1 MFGQVSRDFLI
12 AQIIF
17 VVLLAGGCAPRRPA
31 EVAPEYKKP
40 LREATEVK
48 VPSSYPPIYL
58 AIIWTDTPE
67 HVLPSQTTGP
77 FNVWE
82 DAYSPL
88 PRQTLVDAIKNNRKV
103 ALTVAVSAGAEFPD
117 GSSLQAWD
125 KETLDVLAEFA
136 HQGRVEL
143 AIAPCYPVLLPVI
156 ADSNGIEQASWQI
169 TPPLNYTDD
178 VRNVLARSIG
188 FCISRTGV
196 APKGLV
202 PPAGAVSNKVLDIV
216 SPLGISWSVCG
227 ENTLVASTD
236 KLILRDA
243 ANNVTN
249 PDVLYHPYVI
259 ARDEAAAGF
268 NQIPVAAGFS
278 LRKQSHTGQ
287 TISNIPA
294 QQAQYL
300 VFRDNHLTKILQDA
314 ISGSLVRS
322 HAVSEFI
329 ASLQAIRKRLGADAS
344 PHLVTVT
351 ISPPSPEQAN
361 QLAEVCQL
369 LFMTLANTS
378 GIETT
383 TVSKFISETG
393 NSGTLSSAQ
402 SAPQLELVPSSWM
415 DDNFSSWL
423 GEAEENTAWS
433 LAARARTSLARYQNS
448 GRAKI
453 SKLNQAIEIA
463 YLLETNWW
471 YWWYGSDHETPG
483 EAMMDNYFRKLVSD
497 LYKTIER
504 EPPSQTFSSIVK
516 KNEVQPEYQP
526 RTQFTP
532 VLDGVPEQ
540 DEWLDAGY
548 LPCEESGKVLR
559 GIWWGWN
566 GRNMHFRIDFEKL
579 EPPFDIAM
587 YFALPDIL
595 PANHNFRFPS
605 QGRTLSGPGAG
616 LTNELLIHVSSDTL
630 ISGPIGVISLA
641 GGDEKWEKIGE
652 VSRVGISSGTSGTM
666 ECSIPIRNLAFR
678 NKLRAG
684 MVGTVNK
691 ENKLISKIPED
702 GIAVVTLPEEP
713 QSQLVSR
720 VSHGATTI
728 LKCYDEMGDDDVQG
742 DYYPGT
748 FDIRQFEVSV
758 AGNDLLFTVQ
768 LSTLGNTGYAPNGFS
783 VQTFDIYIDQNALT
797 GEGCQ
802 ELLGGRHAFTTPRDA
817 WEYAITVDGW
827 ESSVYRYIPGQELQK
842 IGSAP
847 VISDIQTGE
856 IGIALPLEPFK
867 GNPANW
873 GYTCVIAP
881 YKTLKS
887 TIPVVATGEKKSPI
901 ADIVLPQGAN
911 QSQILSAW
919 QKGLPVEIPALR
931 VETR

>member
-1 MFGQVSRDFLI
+1 MFRQVSRDFLI
-12 AQIIF
+12 AQTIF

-40 LREATEVK
+40 LQEVTEVK
-48 VPSSYPPIYL
+48 VPSGYPPIYL

-67 HVLPSQTTGP
+67 HVLPSATTSA
-77 FNVWE
+77 FMVWE

-88 PRQTLVDAIKNNRKV
+88 PRKALVDAIKNNRPV
-103 ALTVAVSAGAEFPD
+103 ALTVAISAGIEFPD
-117 GSSLQAWD
+117 GSSLQAWN
-125 KETLDVLAEFA
+125 KETLDALAEFA
-136 HQGRVEL
+136 RQGRVEL
-143 AIAPCYPVLLPVI
+143 AVAPCYPVLLPII
-156 ADSNGIEQASWQI
+156 ADSDGVKETSRQI
-169 TPPLNYTDD
+169 TPPLNYADD

-188 FCISRTGV
+188 FCIRQTGV

-202 PPAGAVSNKVLDIV
+202 PPAGAVSDKILDIIL
-216 SPLGISWSVCG
+216 PLGINWSICG
-227 ENTLVASTD
+227 EDTLIASTD
-236 KLILRDA
+236 KPVLRDQD
-243 ANNVTN
+243 NNVTN
-249 PDVLYHPYVI
+249 PAVLYYPYVI
-259 ARDEAAAGF
+259 ARSEAT
-268 NQIPVAAGFS
+268 
-278 LRKQSHTGQ
+278 KQSRTSKE
-287 TISNIPA
+287 IASPA
-294 QQAQYL
+294 ARNDSEARYL
-300 VFRDNHLTKILQDA
+300 VFRDNRLSRILQDA

-329 ASLQAIRKRLGADAS
+329 ASLQTIRKWLGPDAS

-351 ISPPSPEQAN
+351 ISPPPPEQAN
-361 QLAEVCQL
+361 QLAELCQL
-369 LFMTLANTS
+369 LFTTLKNTS

-383 TVSKFISETG
+383 TVSKFISGTG
-393 NSGTLSSAQ
+393 NNGTLPPAQ
-402 SAPQLELVPSSWM
+402 PAPQLEKIVPSSWM
-415 DDNFSSWL
+415 DDNFSSYV

-433 LAARARTSLARYQNS
+433 LVSRARTSLARYQNS
-448 GRAKI
+448 GRAEL

-471 YWWYGSDHETPG
+471 YWWYGSDYETPG
-483 EAMMDNYFRKLVSD
+483 EAVMDNHFRKLVSD
-497 LYKTIER
+497 LYKAIGR

-516 KNEVQPEYQP
+516 KNEVQPECQP
-526 RTQFTP
+526 RAKFTP
-532 VLDGVPEQ
+532 VFDGVGGQ
-540 DEWLDAGY
+540 DEWVDAGY
-548 LPCEESGKVLR
+548 LPCKESGKVLR
-559 GIWWGWN
+559 EIWWGWDE
-566 GRNMHFRIDFEKL
+566 RDMHFRMDFGGL

-587 YFALPDIL
+587 YFALPGIL

-630 ISGPIGVISLA
+630 VSQAAGVISLA

-652 VSRVGISSGTSGTM
+652 VSRVGISSGTSGSSGISETM
-666 ECSIPIRNLAFR
+666 EYSIPIRDLAFR

-691 ENKLISKIPED
+691 ENKLVSKIPED
-702 GIAVVTLPEEP
+702 SIAVVMLPEEP

-720 VSHGATTI
+720 VSQGAATI
-728 LKCYDEMGDDDVQG
+728 LKCYDEMGDENIGD

-748 FDIRQFEVSV
+748 PGAFDIRQFEVSV
-758 AGNDLLFTVQ
+758 AGNDILFTVQ
-768 LSTLGNTGYAPNGFS
+768 LGALGNTGDAPNGFS

-827 ESSVYRYIPGQELQK
+827 ESSVYRYIPGQELQN
-842 IGSAP
+842 IGPAT
-847 VISDIQTGE
+847 VLSDIQTGE
-856 IGIALPLEPFK
+856 IVIALPLELFK

-873 GYTCVIAP
+873 GYTCVVAP

-901 ADIVLPQGAN
+901 ADIALSQGAN
-911 QSQILSAW
+911 QSQILNAW
-919 QKGLPVEIPALR
+919 QYGLPVEIPALR
-931 VETR
+931 VGTH